1 MYRNIMVPVDGSPFS
16 REALLH
22 GVRIAG
28 QCRAKLHLVRVATMP
43 VMLSPETPSLDSDTW
58 GNHRA
63 RELAGM
69 YQIANECRGSS
80 TVTVTTSLL
89 EGPICDALEGYIA
102 RHRIDLVVM
111 RSHARHGLARVWFG
125 SVADKLIRN
134 TGVPVLV
141 VRPPSLATGL
151 KNGLR
156 FKRILVPLDG
166 SPLAEKSLHAAIELA
181 RLDRAVITLLRVV
194 PSSRDLPTETRSPRG
209 PASDRA
215 VTQAESYL
223 RSLHPALSEPA
234 LEFLPKVVIAD
245 DVATAILDTANS
257 HEIDL
262 IVIATHGRGAVAR
275 VAAGSVADRLL
286 RESAI
291 STVVIRPQLSVAYE
305 QRIATRSVE
314 PSFAI

>member
-1 MYRNIMVPVDGSPFS
+1 
-16 REALLH
+16 
-22 GVRIAG
+22 
-28 QCRAKLHLVRVATMP
+28 
-43 VMLSPETPSLDSDTW
+43 
-58 GNHRA
+58 
-63 RELAGM
+63 
-69 YQIANECRGSS
+69 
-80 TVTVTTSLL
+80 
-89 EGPICDALEGYIA
+89 
-102 RHRIDLVVM
+102 M
-111 RSHARHGLARVWFG
+111 RSHARHGLARAWFG

-134 TGVPVLV
+134 TGIPVLV

-151 KNGLR
+151 ENGFR

-181 RLDRAVITLLRVV
+181 RLDGAVITLMRVV
-194 PSSRDLPTETRSPRG
+194 PSSRDLPTEMRSPRG

-223 RSLHPALSEPA
+223 RSLHPAISEPG

-245 DVATAILDTANS
+245 DVATAILDTADS

-262 IVIATHGRGAVAR
+262 IAIATHGRGAVAR

-291 STVVIRPQLSVAYE
+291 STVVVRPQLSVAYE
-305 QRIATRSVE
+305 QPIATRSVE